1 MGNAFLDDI
10 LYRMR
15 PYVFSNHYNMTTEVI
30 LEDTVSGERYKFV
43 FDNSELGWSPC
54 STADIATKQAMDK
67 LSKGWPAQ

>member
-15 PYVFSNHYNMTTEVI
+15 PYVFSHQHNMTTEVI

-43 FDNSELGWSPC
+43 FDNSELGWSPR
-54 STADIATKQAMDK
+54 STADIATKQAMEK
-67 LSKGWPAQ
+67 LSKEWPAQ